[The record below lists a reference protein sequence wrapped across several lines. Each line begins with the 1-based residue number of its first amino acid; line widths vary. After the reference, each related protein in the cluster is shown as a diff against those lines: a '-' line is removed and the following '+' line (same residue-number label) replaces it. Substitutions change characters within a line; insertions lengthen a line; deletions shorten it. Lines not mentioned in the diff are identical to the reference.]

1 MKAISISETANLVLS
16 RTDREKTKPKR
27 NCIYGI
33 HNNLSTPIF
42 IFISM
47 SVYFFLRNKIFKN
60 NLLLRL
66 VLFILPLS
74 SLGVQNFR
82 LYQSIKNSDYKPL
95 SGFYSILYRILEF
108 FLIVF
113 SIIAISLII
122 PFSFSKSDSC
132 DIEDLSSF
140 LLPFLLLIIYLL
152 STACSLAP
160 GSFSFIDSGFDSLLD
175 LLLLVCSLVYLM
187 IILRGE
193 EVSFYPTIFSFIFV
207 LLRSLKARYKPSP
220 RSLKTTV
227 WRQILFFIIF
237 VITIIAYLFMLLS
250 LFFGISEQHALIP
263 FPFNLDS

>member
-66 VLFILPLS
+66 ILFILP
-74 SLGVQNFR
+74 
-82 LYQSIKNSDYKPL
+82 
-95 SGFYSILYRILEF
+95 
-108 FLIVF
+108 
-113 SIIAISLII
+113 
-122 PFSFSKSDSC
+122 
-132 DIEDLSSF
+132 LSSF

-160 GSFSFIDSGFDSLLD
+160 GSFSFIDSGFDSLLN
-175 LLLLVCSLVYLM
+175 LLLLACSLVYLM

-193 EVSFYPTIFSFIFV
+193 KFLSIP
-207 LLRSLKARYKPSP
+207 
-220 RSLKTTV
+220 
-227 WRQILFFIIF
+227 Q
-237 VITIIAYLFMLLS
+237 LS
-250 LFFGISEQHALIP
+250 LLFLSY
-263 FPFNLDS
+263 LDHSRRDTNHLQEA